1 MAELP
6 QILFSEAFELIP
18 ISHELKKGKIRKI
31 VRINLFSDFIL
42 INEDNGVECQLLY
55 PPMPLSH
62 ISIESRLDLIELKLS
77 PFKMLLLQPDIA
89 SNRKK
94 LIQLY
99 DSLMKNP
106 FISPKVAV
114 IYSHLFIYR
123 KSKIM
128 IIFQVTS
135 ISKHYAALSFG
146 SHL

>member
-18 ISHELKKGKIRKI
+18 ISHEFKKGKIRKI

-42 INEDNGVECQLLY
+42 INEDNGVQCQLLY

-62 ISIESRLDLIELKLS
+62 ISIESRLDLLELKLS

-89 SNRKK
+89 SNGKK

-106 FISPKVAV
+106 FISPVAV

-123 KSKIM
+123 KRKIM
-128 IIFQVTS
+128 NIFQVTS
-135 ISKHYAALSFG
+135 ISKRYAVLSFG
-146 SHL
+146 NHL